1 LTAQIGAAQAAA
13 MVFKAGAGCTYC
25 NVSGYRGRTAVY
37 ELLELDR
44 GLADAVRRNDSIG
57 FSETA
62 RNRPGYVSLTR
73 AALEL
78 AGRGGTS
85 LAEAISI
92 TSGLEETEDSLLD
105 EALSAESLRLVQ
117 AS

>member
-1 LTAQIGAAQAAA
+1 
-13 MVFKAGAGCTYC
+13 M
-25 NVSGYRGRTAVY
+25 
-37 ELLELDR
+37 
-44 GLADAVRRNDSIG
+44 
-57 FSETA
+57 
-62 RNRPGYVSLTR
+62 PLTR

-78 AGRGGTS
+78 ASHGGTS

-105 EALSAESLRLVQ
+105 EALSAQSVGLLQ